1 MIERSP
7 IENQTIALAGV
18 AQAARIVDQI
28 SRTGSYPLEFLEASI
43 HSLFSFDAP
52 NVDAVF
58 GNVQGVKLGLQNLA
72 AGLAASSDETTA
84 TLMRYLF
91 SMLHL
96 ERKFAARSD
105 LQQVVHQRLEH
116 ANYKATHFATHV
128 NEVCHSVA
136 AIYTDTLST
145 LSFRVKVTGSA
156 QHLANEANAEVI
168 RAVLLAGIRSAF
180 LWRQLGGRRWK
191 LALQRGQVRA
201 TAIELSRELGVR

>member
-1 MIERSP
+1 MSTRP
-7 IENQTIALAGV
+7 VIENQTIALAGV
-18 AQAARIVDQI
+18 AQAARIVDQV

-52 NVDAVF
+52 DVDSVF

-72 AGLAASSDETTA
+72 AGLATGGDESTA

-96 ERKFAARSD
+96 ERKFAANPAM
-105 LQQVVHQRLEH
+105 QQVVHQRLEH
-116 ANYKATHFATHV
+116 ARYKATHFAGHV

-136 AIYTDTLST
+136 AIYSDTLST
-145 LSFRVKVTGSA
+145 LSFRIKVTGSA
-156 QHLANEANAEVI
+156 QHLSNEANAEII
-168 RAVLLAGIRSAF
+168 RAVLLAGVRSAF

-191 LALQRGQVRA
+191 LALQRGQIRT
-201 TAIELSRELGVR
+201 TAIELSRELGIR